1 MSSSGAKVIVHR
13 QDEYPFIEDVGTE
26 IETAMATSIGM
37 HLVRA
42 RSGFRG
48 RREGHGL
55 CAGAAK
61 EVPLSGR
68 SVVFSRGRP
77 AGHGRGHP
85 EGRLGVPVWAD
96 KDREEWKEPSLR
108 QRQTSAPV
116 ELPGVRPALHIG
128 RECKQSSLTP
138 FFRATW
144 RLRRQGSH
152 CVKATGRSPGC

>member
-68 SVVFSRGRP
+68 SVIFSRGYP
-77 AGHGRGHP
+77 AVAPWATAAATLKAVWVSPCGRAQT
-85 EGRLGVPVWAD
+85 GRNGRSLPCA
-96 KDREEWKEPSLR
+96 KDRHQHLWSFLASGPPSTLVGNVNR
-108 QRQTSAPV
+108 VA
-116 ELPGVRPALHIG
+116 
-128 RECKQSSLTP
+128 
-138 FFRATW
+138 
-144 RLRRQGSH
+144 
-152 CVKATGRSPGC
+152 

>member
-55 CAGAAK
+55 CAGGGQGGAA
-61 EVPLSGR
+61 
-68 SVVFSRGRP
+68 
-77 AGHGRGHP
+77 
-85 EGRLGVPVWAD
+85 
-96 KDREEWKEPSLR
+96 
-108 QRQTSAPV
+108 
-116 ELPGVRPALHIG
+116 
-128 RECKQSSLTP
+128 
-138 FFRATW
+138 
-144 RLRRQGSH
+144 
-152 CVKATGRSPGC
+152 